1 MSETGCAAGDIGAK
15 FAWDTKAL
23 GKHFSIAPVSGFLA
37 PGQVCKLSVKLQPQ
51 HEAPDLRADGVK
63 CAVQGL
69 KEPLTLT
76 LTGSAVA
83 DSAVAGTLKF
93 ACAVRGTAA
102 QAVSVQ
108 NSSPATWQLKP
119 VVQNAFWSGAETLK
133 VPPNGT
139 AEYKVEY
146 RPLTMAEADK
156 PHAGS
161 SVLSAARWLRPTVQA
176 GGRCWA
182 AWPCRHCQAVRSLLL
197 WLVPTSAVTT

>member
-161 SVLSAARWLRPTVQA
+161 LFFPLPDGSGLLYKLEGAAGPPGPVDTVK
-176 GGRCWA
+176 RC
-182 AWPCRHCQAVRSLLL
+182 AVCCYGLC
-197 WLVPTSAVTT
+197 PPAQ